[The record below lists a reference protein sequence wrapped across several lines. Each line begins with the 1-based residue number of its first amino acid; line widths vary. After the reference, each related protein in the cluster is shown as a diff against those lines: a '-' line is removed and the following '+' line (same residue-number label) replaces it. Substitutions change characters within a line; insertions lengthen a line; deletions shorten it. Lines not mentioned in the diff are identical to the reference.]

1 MEWDGSEH
9 TEEEFR
15 TVSIELWNAG
25 KLHQP
30 RKFGAR
36 PTRLPYYWLE
46 TVLVGEDLDNNVA
59 VKQAWDQF
67 QILAGL
73 SNVKLNNQAY

>member
-1 MEWDGSEH
+1 
-9 TEEEFR
+9 
-15 TVSIELWNAG
+15 
-25 KLHQP
+25 
-30 RKFGAR
+30 
-36 PTRLPYYWLE
+36 
-46 TVLVGEDLDNNVA
+46 VLVGEDLDNNVA